1 MGLFP
6 QNTPEILYN
15 RTQPAILTM
24 NRTILFT
31 FCLGVVLILCLTSAD
46 ANADAKRRNN
56 KGGNVERSEKRKAA
70 RRRNKNRKL
79 MNQKKKGSSKNKG
92 KKKQNKKRKQKK
104 SRNLKKGSSRS
115 NCARQSAFCPS
126 EKAQAL
132 NIYYNKMTNYFKQ
145 LKRAENWAKIV
156 LKKKEKKDG
165 FVNDALILEAA
176 VGGDISAPVC
186 TSSARSASA
195 SGATLKNCSTSIEDS
210 CADITIDASVS
221 GDCKTKMET
230 FQTKVDDCKTS
241 DDCTCWTEAFAM
253 KSDLSSCEA
262 KTEMDRVQG
271 LKTSCLSKFSECK
284 QAQDAAVELTVTC
297 PASQTTMT
305 TGAAVTT
312 MAAKRRKLIA
322 NILHKNIIK
331 RSV

>member
-1 MGLFP
+1 VD
-6 QNTPEILYN
+6 N
-15 RTQPAILTM
+15 RTGPEILTM
-24 NRTILFT
+24 NKTILFT
-31 FCLGVVLILCLTSAD
+31 FCLGLVLILCLTSAD
-46 ANADAKRRNN
+46 ADAEAKRRNN
-56 KGGNVERSEKRKAA
+56 KGGNVKKSGKSKSA
-70 RRRNKNRKL
+70 RRRNMNRKP
-79 MNQKKKGSSKNKG
+79 MKQKKKGASKNRG
-92 KKKQNKKRKQKK
+92 KNKRNNKRKQKK
-104 SRNLKKGSSRS
+104 SRNLKKGTRK
-115 NCARQSAFCPS
+115 NCARQSAFCPA

-132 NIYYNKMTNYFKQ
+132 NIYYNKMANYFKQ

-165 FVNDALILEAA
+165 FVNDALILEDA
-176 VGGDISAPVC
+176 VGGDVSAPVC
-186 TSSARSASA
+186 SSNARSASA
-195 SGATLKNCSTSIEDS
+195 SGATLKNCSASIEDS
-210 CADITIDASVS
+210 CADISIDASVS

-230 FQTKVDDCKTS
+230 FQTKVDGCKTS

-284 QAQDAAVELTVTC
+284 QAQDAAVELTATC

-305 TGAAVTT
+305 TGAAMTT
-312 MAAKRRKLIA
+312 MAAKRRRLIA
-322 NILHKNIIK
+322 NILHRNVIK

>member
-1 MGLFP
+1 MGFF
-6 QNTPEILYN
+6 I
-15 RTQPAILTM
+15 RTHRRPSTIGGAEILTM
-24 NRTILFT
+24 NKTILFT
-31 FCLGVVLILCLTSAD
+31 FCLGLVLILCLTSAD
-46 ANADAKRRNN
+46 ADAEAKRRNN
-56 KGGNVERSEKRKAA
+56 KGGNVEKSGKSKSA
-70 RRRNKNRKL
+70 RRRNKNRKQ
-79 MNQKKKGSSKNKG
+79 MKQKKK
-92 KKKQNKKRKQKK
+92 
-104 SRNLKKGSSRS
+104 RNLKKGTRK
-115 NCARQSAFCPS
+115 NCARQSAFCPA

-132 NIYYNKMTNYFKQ
+132 NIYYNEMANYFKQ

-165 FVNDALILEAA
+165 FVNDALILEDA
-176 VGGDISAPVC
+176 VGGDVSAPVC
-186 TSSARSASA
+186 SSNARSASA
-195 SGATLKNCSTSIEDS
+195 SGATLKNCSASIEDS
-210 CADITIDASVS
+210 CADISIDASVT

-230 FQTKVDDCKTS
+230 FQTKVDGCKTS

-284 QAQDAAVELTVTC
+284 QAQDAAVELTATC

-305 TGAAVTT
+305 TGSAMTT
-312 MAAKRRKLIA
+312 MAAKRRRLIA
-322 NILHKNIIK
+322 NILHRNVIK